1 MGEVLPE
8 CLERVQE
15 ESGETDVALV
25 GYCLGGVLSMM
36 HAALAQPGQ
45 VKALACFTTPVDTN
59 GMRLYKAWAESE
71 NFDIDALVDK
81 LGNIPGQMMDA
92 VLQALRPLQK
102 TANRMGLLNHV
113 EDDQFVEAHY
123 RFERWASDQIPM
135 AGETAKQLFKDFLR
149 DNKFLKSQMEIQ
161 GRRVDLANIKVP
173 FLHIAAQHDH
183 IVPAAASR
191 GVLDLIGSEDKEELV
206 LKGGHVSLVAGGN
219 AVYRLWPKL
228 SAWLS
233 ERCT

>member
-1 MGEVLPE
+1 M
-8 CLERVQE
+8 
-15 ESGETDVALV
+15 
-25 GYCLGGVLSMM
+25 
-36 HAALAQPGQ
+36 
-45 VKALACFTTPVDTN
+45 
-59 GMRLYKAWAESE
+59 
-71 NFDIDALVDK
+71 
-81 LGNIPGQMMDA
+81 
-92 VLQALRPLQK
+92 LQALRPLQK

-191 GVLDLIGSEDKEELV
+191 GILDLIGSEDKEELV

>member
-1 MGEVLPE
+1 
-8 CLERVQE
+8 
-15 ESGETDVALV
+15 
-25 GYCLGGVLSMM
+25 
-36 HAALAQPGQ
+36 PGQ
-45 VKALACFTTPVDTN
+45 VKALACFTTPIDTN

-71 NFDIDALVDK
+71 HFDIDALVDK

-149 DNKFLKSQMEIQ
+149 DNKFLKSQMEIK
-161 GRRVDLANIKVP
+161 GRRVDLASIRVP

-191 GVLDLIGSEDKEELV
+191 GIIDLV
-206 LKGGHVSLVAGGN
+206 
-219 AVYRLWPKL
+219 
-228 SAWLS
+228 
-233 ERCT
+233 